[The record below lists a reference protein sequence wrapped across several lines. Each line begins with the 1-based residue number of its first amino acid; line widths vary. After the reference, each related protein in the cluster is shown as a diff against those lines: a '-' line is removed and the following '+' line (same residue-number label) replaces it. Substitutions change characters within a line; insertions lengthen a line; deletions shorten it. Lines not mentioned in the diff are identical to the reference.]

1 MEQVTYG
8 AGPPWIDQAGPVC
21 TVEEKIPHPKEKQP
35 MRSEKAL
42 ARKNL
47 VVDQD
52 EVRALKRVLK
62 VATESEAV
70 RIAVRDRLALEDAQA
85 ALHRIRSRGGLEDV
99 FHRSPSGQRKPTK

>member
-1 MEQVTYG
+1 
-8 AGPPWIDQAGPVC
+8 
-21 TVEEKIPHPKEKQP
+21 

-52 EVRALKRVLK
+52 DVRALKRVLN

-70 RIAVRDRLALEDAQA
+70 RIAVRDRLALEDAQGA
-85 ALHRIRSRGGLEDV
+85 FRRIRSRGGLEDV
-99 FHRSPSGQRKPTK
+99 FHRSAPDQRRHAK

>member
-1 MEQVTYG
+1 
-8 AGPPWIDQAGPVC
+8 
-21 TVEEKIPHPKEKQP
+21 

-47 VVDQD
+47 VVDQE
-52 EVRALKRVLK
+52 EVRALKRVLN

-85 ALHRIRSRGGLEDV
+85 AFRRIRSRGGLEDV
-99 FHRSPSGQRKPTK
+99 FHRSTPDRRRHAQ

>member
-1 MEQVTYG
+1 
-8 AGPPWIDQAGPVC
+8 
-21 TVEEKIPHPKEKQP
+21 

-47 VVDQD
+47 IVDQD
-52 EVRALKRVLK
+52 EVRALKHVLN

-85 ALHRIRSRGGLEDV
+85 AFHRIRSRGGLEDV
-99 FHRSPSGQRKPTK
+99 FRHSTPGPRKPTR

>member
-1 MEQVTYG
+1 
-8 AGPPWIDQAGPVC
+8 
-21 TVEEKIPHPKEKQP
+21 
-35 MRSEKAL
+35 MRSDKAL

-52 EVRALKRVLK
+52 AVRALKHVLK

-85 ALHRIRSRGGLEDV
+85 AFHRIRSRGGLDDA
-99 FHRSPSGQRKPTK
+99 FHRSTSSRQHKPTK

>member
-1 MEQVTYG
+1 
-8 AGPPWIDQAGPVC
+8 
-21 TVEEKIPHPKEKQP
+21 

-47 VVDQD
+47 VVDQE

-85 ALHRIRSRGGLEDV
+85 AFHRIRSRGGLDDV
-99 FHRSPSGQRKPTK
+99 FRRSTSGQRKPTK

>member
-1 MEQVTYG
+1 
-8 AGPPWIDQAGPVC
+8 
-21 TVEEKIPHPKEKQP
+21 

-52 EVRALKRVLK
+52 EVRALKRVLN

-85 ALHRIRSRGGLEDV
+85 AVHRIRSRGFPNDSARVLET
-99 FHRSPSGQRKPTK
+99 SPAYSV